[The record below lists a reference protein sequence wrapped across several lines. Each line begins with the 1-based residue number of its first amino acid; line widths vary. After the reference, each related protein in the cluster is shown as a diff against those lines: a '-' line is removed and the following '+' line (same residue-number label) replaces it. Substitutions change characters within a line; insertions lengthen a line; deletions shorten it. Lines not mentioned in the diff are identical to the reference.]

1 MGSGWGGPGP
11 RTSEQKSWQGEIKK
25 GIVLTFLIW
34 FGLCLIWGISFF
46 GVWFLFPDGKLTRWG
61 LDHPRHLV
69 AVIGP
74 LAILCIIGFI
84 VWARQELFDA
94 DWTSLQGKHALSG
107 VMPMTPLV
115 RLVFFVRWL
124 REQPKAEKK
133 NKGSVDLSYRAY
145 FGGDDDEDSK

>member
-11 RTSEQKSWQGEIKK
+11 RTSEEKSWKGEIKK

-124 REQPKAEKK
+124 REQPKTKKPFSPIEAELLMRLK
-133 NKGSVDLSYRAY
+133 
-145 FGGDDDEDSK
+145 DENDE